1 MAVAESCNNPPMI
14 SVPDKWQPLLHRLK
28 YFLARYSADRC
39 NDTAAALT
47 YMSLFALVP
56 LLTVLYTM
64 ASAVPAFQ
72 GLEGNIQNLLF
83 DYLMP
88 EASQEI
94 QDYLDDFSRQ
104 AKNLTGF
111 GIAFL
116 GGTAILMLR
125 NIEKS
130 FNRIW
135 RTPENRSPVSS
146 FLLYWAVLSLA
157 PLTIGLGLAVST
169 YLLSFADVL
178 ESLDIIG
185 VGGLLLKL
193 SPLFLNALGFTLIY
207 AAVPNCRVPLK
218 HALIGGMVAAVAFS
232 VARGLFT
239 MLVSGSSFTFI
250 YGAFAAVPL
259 FLLWIFISWNIVL
272 LAAILV
278 HGLSAYESSEQ
289 AARPLVIKALEA
301 LHLLWRRQQAGL
313 PLRERELM
321 ADRSCGIDSDSWS
334 RLRRLFLQHNLIS
347 QNDRGHYLLARDL
360 HTISL
365 WQVVHWVGGEKPVAD
380 CPGNATDPWE
390 TKAIALLSEQEQARR
405 DALDI
410 NLVELFTA

>member
-1 MAVAESCNNPPMI
+1 MI
-14 SVPDKWQPLLHRLK
+14 SVPDKWQPLLHRLD
-28 YFLARYSADRC
+28 YVLHRYRADRC
-39 NDTAAALT
+39 QDTAAALT

-64 ASAVPAFQ
+64 ASAIPAFK

-88 EASQEI
+88 EASREM

-111 GIAFL
+111 GVAFL

-157 PLTIGLGLAVST
+157 PLTIGLGLAISA
-169 YLLSFADVL
+169 YLASFADVL
-178 ESLDIIG
+178 ESFDIIG
-185 VGGLLLKL
+185 VGGLLLQMT
-193 SPLFLNALGFTLIY
+193 PYFLNAIGFTLIY

-218 HALIGGMVAAVAFS
+218 HALIGGTTAAIAFN
-232 VARGLFT
+232 VARNLFT
-239 MLVSGSSFTFI
+239 MLVSGTSFTFI

-259 FLLWIFISWNIVL
+259 FLLWVFISWNIVL
-272 LAAILV
+272 VCAILV
-278 HGLSAYESSEQ
+278 HGLSAYQSREQ
-289 AARPLVIKALEA
+289 AARPLVVKALEA
-301 LHLLWRRQQAGL
+301 LHLLWRRQQAGQT
-313 PLRERELM
+313 LREFDLM
-321 ADRSCGIDSDSWS
+321 LDHGCNIDSDSWS
-334 RLRRLFLQHNLIS
+334 ELRGIFLQHNLIS
-347 QNDRGHYLLARDL
+347 QNDRGHYMLARDL
-360 HTISL
+360 HNISL
-365 WQVVHWVGGEKPVAD
+365 WQVVQWVSGEKRVRD
-380 CPGNATDPWE
+380 YPGSGQSAWE
-390 TKAIALLSEQEQARR
+390 EKAIALLSEQEEARKK
-405 DALDI
+405 ALDI
-410 NLVELFTA
+410 NLVELFTT

>member
-1 MAVAESCNNPPMI
+1 MI
-14 SVPDKWQPLLHRLK
+14 SVPDKWQPLLRRLS
-28 YFLARYSADRC
+28 YFLQRYSADRC

-64 ASAVPAFQ
+64 ASAIPAFQ
-72 GLEGNIQNLLF
+72 GLEGNIQDLLF

-94 QDYLDDFSRQ
+94 QDYLDEFSRQ

-111 GIAFL
+111 GVAFL

-135 RTPENRSPVSS
+135 RTPENRNPVSS

-169 YLLSFADVL
+169 YLLSFADIL
-178 ESLDIIG
+178 ETLDVIG
-185 VGGLLLKL
+185 IGGFLLKL
-193 SPLFLNALGFTLIY
+193 SPLLLNALGFTLIY

-218 HALIGGMVAAVAFS
+218 HAFIGGVVAAIAFN

-239 MLVSGSSFTFI
+239 MLVSGTSFTFI

-272 LAAILV
+272 LSAILV
-278 HGLSAYESSEQ
+278 HGLSAYESREQ

-301 LHLLWRRQQAGL
+301 LHLLWRRQQSGL

-334 RLRRLFLQHNLIS
+334 RLRSIFMEHSLIT
-347 QNDRGHYLLARDL
+347 QNDRGNYLLSRDL
-360 HTISL
+360 HSIRL
-365 WQVVHWVGGEKPVAD
+365 WQIAQWVSGEKPVAD
-380 CPGNATDPWE
+380 YHGKATDSWE
-390 TKAIALLSEQEQARR
+390 RKAIDLLSEQEQARKQ
-405 DALDI
+405 ALDI
-410 NLVELFTA
+410 NLVELFTT

>member
-1 MAVAESCNNPPMI
+1 MI
-14 SVPDKWQPLLHRLK
+14 SLPDKWQPLLRRLA
-28 YFLARYSADRC
+28 YFLKRYRADRC

-64 ASAVPAFQ
+64 ASAIPAFQ
-72 GLEGNIQNLLF
+72 GLEGNIQDLLF

-94 QDYLDDFSRQ
+94 QDYLDEFSRQ

-111 GIAFL
+111 GVAFL

-135 RTPENRSPVSS
+135 RTPEDRSPVSS

-178 ESLDIIG
+178 ETLDVIG
-185 VGGLLLKL
+185 IGGFLLKL
-193 SPLFLNALGFTLIY
+193 SPLLLNALGFTLIY

-218 HALIGGMVAAVAFS
+218 HAFIGGVVAAIAFN

-239 MLVSGSSFTFI
+239 MLVSGTSFTFI

-272 LAAILV
+272 LSAILV
-278 HGLSAYESSEQ
+278 HGLSAYESTEQ
-289 AARPLVIKALEA
+289 AARPMVIKALEV
-301 LHLLWRRQQAGL
+301 LHLLWRRQQSGL
-313 PLRERELM
+313 ALRERDLM

-334 RLRRLFLQHNLIS
+334 RLRSIFKEHNLIS
-347 QNDRGHYLLARDL
+347 QNDRGNYLLSRDL
-360 HTISL
+360 HGIKL
-365 WQVVHWVGGEKPVAD
+365 WQIAQWVSGEKQVAD
-380 CPGNATDPWE
+380 YPGKATDPWE
-390 TKAIALLSEQEQARR
+390 QKAIDLLSEQEHARKH
-405 DALDI
+405 ALDI
-410 NLVELFTA
+410 NLVELFTT

>member
-1 MAVAESCNNPPMI
+1 MI
-14 SVPDKWQPLLHRLK
+14 NVPDKWQPLLHRLD
-28 YFLARYSADRC
+28 YFLQRYKADRC
-39 NDTAAALT
+39 QDTAAALT

-64 ASAVPAFQ
+64 ASAIPAFK

-83 DYLMP
+83 EYLMP
-88 EASQEI
+88 EASREM

-111 GIAFL
+111 GVAFL

-169 YLLSFADVL
+169 YLASFADVL
-178 ESLDIIG
+178 ESFDVIG
-185 VGGLLLKL
+185 VGGLLLQL
-193 SPLFLNALGFTLIY
+193 TPFFLNAIGFTLIY

-218 HALIGGMVAAVAFS
+218 HALIGGTTAAIAFN
-232 VARGLFT
+232 VARNLFT
-239 MLVSGSSFTFI
+239 MLVSGTSFTFI

-259 FLLWIFISWNIVL
+259 FLLWVFISWNIVL
-272 LAAILV
+272 ICAILV
-278 HGLSAYESSEQ
+278 HGLSAYQSREQ
-289 AARPLVIKALEA
+289 AARPLVVKALEA
-301 LHLLWRRQQAGL
+301 LHLLWRRQQAGQT
-313 PLRERELM
+313 LREFDLM
-321 ADRSCGIDSDSWS
+321 LDRGCNIDSDSWS
-334 RLRRLFLQHNLIS
+334 LLRGIFLRHKLIS

-360 HTISL
+360 HNISL
-365 WQVVHWVGGEKPVAD
+365 WQVVQWVSGEKRVRD
-380 CPGNATDPWE
+380 YPGNAESAWE
-390 TKAIALLSEQEQARR
+390 EKAIALLSEQEQARKK
-405 DALDI
+405 ALDI
-410 NLVELFTA
+410 NLVELFSA

>member
-1 MAVAESCNNPPMI
+1 MI
-14 SVPDKWQPLLHRLK
+14 SVPDKWQPLLHRLD
-28 YFLARYSADRC
+28 YFLQRYKADRC
-39 NDTAAALT
+39 QDTAAALT

-64 ASAVPAFQ
+64 ASAIPAFK

-83 DYLMP
+83 EYLMP
-88 EASQEI
+88 EASREM

-111 GIAFL
+111 GVAFL

-169 YLLSFADVL
+169 YLASFADVL
-178 ESLDIIG
+178 ESFDIIG
-185 VGGLLLKL
+185 VGGLLLQL
-193 SPLFLNALGFTLIY
+193 TPFFLNAIGFTLIY

-218 HALIGGMVAAVAFS
+218 HALIGGTTAAIAFN
-232 VARGLFT
+232 VARKLFT
-239 MLVSGSSFTFI
+239 MLVSGTSFTFI

-259 FLLWIFISWNIVL
+259 FLLWVFISWNIVL
-272 LAAILV
+272 ICAILV
-278 HGLSAYESSEQ
+278 HGLSAYQSREQ
-289 AARPLVIKALEA
+289 AARPLVVKALEA
-301 LHLLWRRQQAGL
+301 LHLLWRRQQAGQT
-313 PLRERELM
+313 LREFDLM
-321 ADRSCGIDSDSWS
+321 LDRGCNIDSDSWS
-334 RLRRLFLQHNLIS
+334 TLRRIFLQHKLIS

-360 HTISL
+360 HNISL
-365 WQVVHWVGGEKPVAD
+365 WQVVQWVSGEKRVRD
-380 CPGNATDPWE
+380 YPGNAESAWE
-390 TKAIALLSEQEQARR
+390 EKAIALLSEQEQARKK
-405 DALDI
+405 ALDI
-410 NLVELFTA
+410 NLVELFSA

>member
-1 MAVAESCNNPPMI
+1 MI
-14 SVPDKWQPLLHRLK
+14 SVPDKWQPLLHRLH
-28 YFLARYSADRC
+28 YVLGRYRADRC
-39 NDTAAALT
+39 PDTAAALT

-64 ASAVPAFQ
+64 ASAIPAFN

-83 DYLMP
+83 DYLIP
-88 EASQEI
+88 EASREM

-111 GIAFL
+111 GVAFL

-169 YLLSFADVL
+169 YLASFADVV
-178 ESLDIIG
+178 ESFDIIG
-185 VGGLLLKL
+185 VGGLLLQL
-193 SPLFLNALGFTLIY
+193 TPFFLNAVGFTLIY
-207 AAVPNCRVPLK
+207 AAVPNCRVSFK
-218 HALIGGMVAAVAFS
+218 HALIGGITAGIAFNL
-232 VARGLFT
+232 ARNVFT
-239 MLVSGSSFTFI
+239 MLVSGTSFTFI

-259 FLLWIFISWNIVL
+259 FLLWVFISWNIVL
-272 LAAILV
+272 ICAILV
-278 HGLSAYESSEQ
+278 HSLSAYQSKEQ
-289 AARPLVIKALEA
+289 AARPLVVKALEA
-301 LHLLWRRQQAGL
+301 LHLLWQRQQAGET
-313 PLRERELM
+313 LREFDLM
-321 ADRSCGIDSDSWS
+321 LDRGCNIDSDSWS
-334 RLRRLFLQHNLIS
+334 ALRGIFLRHNLIS

-360 HTISL
+360 HDISL
-365 WQVVHWVGGEKPVAD
+365 WQVVQWIGGEKRVRD
-380 CPGNATDPWE
+380 YPGNAQSDWE
-390 TKAIALLSEQEQARR
+390 ENAIALLSEQERARKK
-405 DALDI
+405 ALDI
-410 NLVELFTA
+410 NLVELFTT

>member
-1 MAVAESCNNPPMI
+1 MI
-14 SVPDKWQPLLHRLK
+14 SAPDKWQPLLHRLK
-28 YFLARYSADRC
+28 YFLARYNADRC

-56 LLTVLYTM
+56 LLTVLYTV
-64 ASAVPAFQ
+64 ASAVPAFK
-72 GLEGNIQNLLF
+72 GLEGDIQNLLF

-94 QDYLDDFSRQ
+94 QDYLDEFSRQ

-185 VGGLLLKL
+185 VGGLLIKL
-193 SPLFLNALGFTLIY
+193 SPILLNALGFTLIY

-218 HALIGGMVAAVAFS
+218 HALIGGVVAAIAFN

-239 MLVSGSSFTFI
+239 MLVSGTSFTFI

-272 LAAILV
+272 IAAILV
-278 HGLSAYESSEQ
+278 HGLSAYESTEQ

-321 ADRSCGIDSDSWS
+321 LERSCGIDSDSWS
-334 RLRRLFLQHNLIS
+334 RLRTIFLQHNLIS

-360 HTISL
+360 HTIRL
-365 WQVVHWVGGEKPVAD
+365 WQVVHWVSGEKPVAD
-380 CPGNATDPWE
+380 YPGNPGEPWE
-390 TKAIALLSEQEQARR
+390 KRAIALLSEQEQARK

-410 NLVELFTA
+410 NLVELFTV